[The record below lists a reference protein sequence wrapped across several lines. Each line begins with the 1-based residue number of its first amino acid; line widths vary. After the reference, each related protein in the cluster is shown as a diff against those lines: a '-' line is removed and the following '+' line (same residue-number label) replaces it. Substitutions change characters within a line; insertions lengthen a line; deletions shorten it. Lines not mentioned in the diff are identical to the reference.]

1 MIAEI
6 KSQADFYKLLQ
17 GVVTDFSNLR
27 VEPLLQRGLRMLEE
41 EHGVRFAMEADPE
54 GVPWRPLSPYTI
66 KKKGHDTRLLETGRL
81 RGSLRQ
87 QKHSDG
93 IRQTWDEWP
102 KAGLIFGTSVPYGIF
117 HETGGPNLP
126 RRAFMGM
133 AERSLDLFT
142 EHTADYVLAEL
153 MQ

>member
-1 MIAEI
+1 MVTEI
-6 KSQADFYKLLQ
+6 TSNADLYKLMQ
-17 GVVTDFSNLR
+17 GVVTDFSR
-27 VEPLLQRGLRMLEE
+27 MKFGPLLQRGMRMLEE
-41 EHGVRFAMEADPE
+41 EHGVRFAAQKDPDGNE
-54 GVPWRPLSPYTI
+54 WQPLAPATI
-66 KKKGHDTRLLETGRL
+66 KRKGHAIRLYETGRL
-81 RGSLRQ
+81 RGSLRD

-102 KAGLIFGTSVPYGIF
+102 QAGLIFGTSVPYGIF

-126 RRAFMGM
+126 RRPFMGM

-142 EHTADYVLAEL
+142 EHAADYVLAEL